1 MSNLPFRFFGLL
13 FLGIIITSC
22 STQKAMRIQVLRPA
36 KVTVPQ
42 EIKKLAILNRSIP
55 SQVSLIEG
63 TLSGEKPLTDK
74 DLSEQCLQSLVE
86 TLNTSDRFQV
96 VKITEAQ
103 PSADPKSLSFSTP
116 LTWEEVDTICQK
128 NDVDGILVLEFYDT
142 DFFIDN
148 PAGAVT
154 QVIQGALQGGNK
166 EITVTGIAKTQA
178 GFRVYFSKDK
188 KIAYEDSYRHSK
200 RWVERSFSVQEAL
213 SKMIRKSNA
222 LMDISQETGNQFA
235 LCVVP
240 LYFWENRVLLKGK
253 RLFKVGERQAL
264 SKDWEGALQTWTKI
278 YENSS
283 RPKERAKA
291 AHNIAFAYEVLG
303 DLTNAQKY
311 ISKAYVEK
319 GKSVSLEYSNIID
332 KRVREQEIINEQ
344 LKNGE

>member
-1 MSNLPFRFFGLL
+1 
-13 FLGIIITSC
+13 
-22 STQKAMRIQVLRPA
+22 MRIQVLRPA

-42 EIKKLAILNRSIP
+42 EIKKLAVLNRSIP
-55 SQVSLIEG
+55 SEVFIIEG
-63 TLSGEKPLTDK
+63 ALTGETPVTDK

-96 VKITEAQ
+96 VKISESQ
-103 PSADPKSLSFSTP
+103 QSADPKSLSFGTQLS
-116 LTWEEVDTICQK
+116 WVEVDSLCRK
-128 NDVDGILVLEFYDT
+128 NDVDGLLVLEYYDT

-166 EITVTGIAKTQA
+166 EITVTGIAKTDA
-178 GFRVYFSKDK
+178 GFRVYYNKDK
-188 KIAYEDSYRHSK
+188 KIAYEDRYKHSK

-213 SKMIRKSNA
+213 SKMIRKRNA
-222 LMDISQETGNQFA
+222 LMNISQETGNQFA

-240 LYFWENRVLLKGK
+240 LYFWEDRVLLKGK

-264 SKDWEGALQTWTKI
+264 SKDWEGALQTWTRI

-283 RPKERAKA
+283 RPKDRAKA
-291 AHNIAFAYEVLG
+291 AHNMAFAYEVLG
-303 DLTNAQKY
+303 ELMNAQKY

-332 KRVREQEIINEQ
+332 KRMREQEIINEQ
-344 LKNGE
+344 LKNED